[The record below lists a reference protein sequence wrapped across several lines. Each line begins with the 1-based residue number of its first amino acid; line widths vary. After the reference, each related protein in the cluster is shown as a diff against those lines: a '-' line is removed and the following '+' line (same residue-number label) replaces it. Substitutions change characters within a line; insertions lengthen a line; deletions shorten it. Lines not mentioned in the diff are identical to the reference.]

1 MTTINRHLEA
11 AGIPRRARG
20 SASRATAIRVDPRAG
35 DSRLLRRILV
45 GQDATQRA
53 ERFLTVARHDTMTA
67 AATELGVTLSILANQ
82 MRRIGVD
89 AGGPLIQR
97 AFRGQPLTL
106 TQLGTDVR
114 RELSRAF
121 ELNEAEGPARLAEGS
136 Q

>member
-1 MTTINRHLEA
+1 
-11 AGIPRRARG
+11 
-20 SASRATAIRVDPRAG
+20 
-35 DSRLLRRILV
+35 
-45 GQDATQRA
+45 
-53 ERFLTVARHDTMTA
+53 MTA

-106 TQLGTDVR
+106 TELGVEAHN
-114 RELSRAF
+114 ELSRAF
-121 ELNEAEGPARLAEGS
+121 GLSEVEDPARAAEGS